1 MNEFLSALLQAVI
14 IAAVPVIA
22 AFAAKGLKAL
32 AAYLATKA
40 DNEIIR
46 KYLQEA
52 ADAIATA
59 VTYVSQTYVDALKAS
74 DTFTKENQE
83 EALQKAMEKAQAM
96 LSAEAIEFLEEAY
109 GDLRTYLET
118 KIEQEVRNQKFV
130 VPVGIEAITETVE
143 V

>member
-1 MNEFLSALLQAVI
+1 MNEFLSALLQAVM

-22 AFAAKGLKAL
+22 AFAANGLKAL

-52 ADAIATA
+52 ADAISTA

-83 EALQKAMEKAQAM
+83 EALQKAMEKARAM

-118 KIEQEVRNQKFV
+118 KIEQEVRNQKII
-130 VPVGIEAITETVE
+130 VPVGIEAITDI
-143 V
+143 

>member
-1 MNEFLSALLQAVI
+1 MNEFLSALLQAVM

-22 AFAAKGLKAL
+22 AFAANGLKAL

-52 ADAIATA
+52 ADAISTA

>member
-14 IAAVPVIA
+14 IAAVPVVA
-22 AFAAKGLKAL
+22 TFAAKGLKAL

-40 DNEIIR
+40 DNEIIS

-74 DTFTKENQE
+74 DSFTPENQQ
-83 EALQKAMEKAQAM
+83 EALRKAMEKAQTM
-96 LSAEAIEFLEEAY
+96 LSAEAIEFLEDVY

-118 KIEQEVRNQKFV
+118 KIEQEVRNQKIMA
-130 VPVGIEAITETVE
+130 PVTIEAITETVQA
-143 V
+143 

>member
-1 MNEFLSALLQAVI
+1 MNEFLSALLQAVM

-46 KYLQEA
+46 KYLQET
-52 ADAIATA
+52 ADAISTA

-118 KIEQEVRNQKFV
+118 KIEQEVRNQKII
-130 VPVGIEAITETVE
+130 VPVGIEAITDIQV
-143 V
+143 

>member
-1 MNEFLSALLQAVI
+1 MNEFLSALLQAVM

-22 AFAAKGLKAL
+22 AFAANGLKAL

-52 ADAIATA
+52 ADAISTA

-118 KIEQEVRNQKFV
+118 KIEQEVRNQKII
-130 VPVGIEAITETVE
+130 VPVGIEAITDI
-143 V
+143 

>member
-1 MNEFLSALLQAVI
+1 MNEFLSALMQAVM

-22 AFAAKGLKAL
+22 GFAAAGLKAL
-32 AAYLATKA
+32 AAYFATKSE
-40 DNEIIR
+40 NETIK
-46 KYLQEA
+46 KYLREA
-52 ADAIATA
+52 GDAIATA
-59 VTYVSQTYVDALKAS
+59 VTYVSQTYVDALKSS
-74 DTFTKENQE
+74 DSFTPENQK

-118 KIEQEVRNQKFV
+118 KIEQEVRNQKILA
-130 VPVGIEAITETVE
+130 PVTLEAITETIE